1 MCQKDE
7 PQMYTKYETDNIYQ
21 LFMMHEIMTLT
32 LFYYGQSIGGWI
44 DKTQNNKATS
54 NATITMQH
62 NSTDIS

>member
-32 LFYYGQSIGGWI
+32 LFYYG
-44 DKTQNNKATS
+44 
-54 NATITMQH
+54 
-62 NSTDIS
+62 

>member
-44 DKTQNNKATS
+44 DKTQNNKAT
-54 NATITMQH
+54 
-62 NSTDIS
+62 